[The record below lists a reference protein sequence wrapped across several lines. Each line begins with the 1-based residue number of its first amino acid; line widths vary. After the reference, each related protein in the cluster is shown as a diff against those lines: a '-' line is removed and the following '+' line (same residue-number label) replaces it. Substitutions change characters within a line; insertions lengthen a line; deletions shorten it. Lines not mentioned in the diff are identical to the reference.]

1 MSKLRL
7 APKPIEPSTSFKSAL
22 RARAA
27 LIEATNRDRGYQ
39 ALRLRGLAGLL
50 RGTGEHFQE
59 LTNMDEVM
67 FYLASALDE
76 IAEGLSPDVG
86 RS

>member
-1 MSKLRL
+1 VSKLRL
-7 APKPIEPSTSFKSAL
+7 APKPTKATPSV
-22 RARAA
+22 
-27 LIEATNRDRGYQ
+27 DVHHWPGYQ

-50 RGTGEHFQE
+50 RGTGDHFPE
-59 LTNMDEVM
+59 VNNMDEVM

-76 IAEGLSPDVG
+76 IAEALEPVR